1 MAFAMRSLPVPFSPS
16 IKIFASVGATFTKYK
31 KISLEEYKDTIEEV
45 YCKIDNT
52 LVQGLEYVNGD
63 YTYRYMK
70 Q

>member
-1 MAFAMRSLPVPFSPS
+1 MLNYF
-16 IKIFASVGATFTKYK
+16 KYK

-45 YCKIDNT
+45 YCKTDDT